1 MINSINDVNTLQI
14 TNAINAFKNTVRP
27 IIKEEFQ
34 EENSALD
41 SSIDIQAGKQRKE
54 DFSNIGLLKTETRMT
69 AQTQNYI
76 FELENKTKDE
86 EYQKSNECKIVRPK
100 GIILFG
106 FLCSSS

>member
-41 SSIDIQAGKQRKE
+41 SSIDIQAGKQKKE
-54 DFSNIGLLKTETRMT
+54 DFSNIGLLKSEPRVT

-76 FELENKTKDE
+76 NEVKNFAGQIGISDLSDE
-86 EYQKSNECKIVRPK
+86 EITYAMKYGRS
-100 GIILFG
+100 L
-106 FLCSSS
+106 LADYTA